1 MATYTITQK
10 QVNDNY
16 AVVRTLTSNEIEVGQ
31 TITISGIDAT
41 WNGAKT
47 VLACPEY
54 LFTGID
60 TEGDF
65 LYDTSVVI
73 TNQVLFALTTDD
85 LDRSAA
91 TGTITYA
98 PTCTWIVVGDVEDW
112 LGFTVTNPSADY
124 DTLTMAVAAG
134 NQFAYRRRVEAG
146 YFDSSLSTV
155 PSGDVKLGTV
165 MYAASLYKQRGSLDV
180 ASSYDAL
187 AGTQPITGSMSEI
200 LRLLGVNRPAVA

>member
-1 MATYTITQK
+1 MASYTVTHK
-10 QVNDNY
+10 QVVENIG
-16 AVVRTLTSNEIEVGQ
+16 VLTLLTENEIVPGAS
-31 TITISGIDAT
+31 ITISGMGAPWDGARTVTRCPQYLLIGVDDYDDAVY
-41 WNGAKT
+41 AYSYPI
-47 VLACPEY
+47 LHQIQ
-54 LFTGID
+54 F
-60 TEGDF
+60 
-65 LYDTSVVI
+65 S
-73 TNQVLFALTTDD
+73 LTTDD
-85 LDRSAA
+85 LDRQSA
-91 TGTITYA
+91 TGTVTYT
-98 PTCTWIVVGDVEDW
+98 PTCTWVSAGDVEDW

>member
-112 LGFTVTNPSADY
+112 LGFTVTNPSSDY
-124 DTLTMAVAAG
+124 DLLVLATGAA
-134 NQFAYRRRVEAG
+134 NAWAYRKRQEAG
-146 YFDSSLSTV
+146 YFDSLSTA
-155 PSGDVKLGTV
+155 PDTAAKLGTI
-165 MYAASLYKQRGSLDV
+165 MYAGMTYRERGSIDQY
-180 ASSYDAL
+180 ASFDAM
-187 AGTQPITGSMSEI
+187 ATATPVGGGMGSIM
-200 LRLLGVNRPAVA
+200 RLLGVNRPAIA